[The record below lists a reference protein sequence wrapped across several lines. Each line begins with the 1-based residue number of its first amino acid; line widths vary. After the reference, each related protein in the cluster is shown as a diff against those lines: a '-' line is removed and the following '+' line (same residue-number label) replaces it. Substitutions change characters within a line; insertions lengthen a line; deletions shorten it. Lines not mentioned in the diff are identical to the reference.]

1 MKKKF
6 LLSACSLVLAGILLF
21 LSVSCGQREIVINE
35 TDLLQEYLG
44 SQEAGTLPL
53 KAQETKGTEL
63 TAAFQ
68 KKMAQFAFSLLNKT
82 MLATGQGEN
91 QLLSPLSAMYCLAL
105 IVNGAGEKTRAQMSE
120 VLGMEPEELNPSLL
134 AYMLGL
140 SDTADAKMKMANSVW
155 FRNVESLQI
164 KESFLKTVADW
175 YQAQIYTSDFDEETV
190 KNINAWCEKY
200 TNGMIKKIIEDIGT
214 SSMLYL
220 INALVFDAKWQT
232 EYEDNQVREGKFTNV
247 KGEKETVT
255 FLDSTEG
262 IYLESQAFEGVVKY
276 YKGGDYAF
284 VGLLPK
290 TGTDAAALAE
300 TLTGE
305 DWLAAWNNRSY
316 ETVYTKIPEFKT
328 EASIELTDLL
338 KAMGMTDAFNA
349 GAADFLPMGTYNGGS
364 LYLSGV
370 YQKTYLELDRNGT
383 KAAAVTWGEMKAT
396 SIGPAEDPKYIY
408 LDRPFV
414 YMIVDTQY
422 GIPSFI
428 GVAESMK

>member
-1 MKKKF
+1 MKKKG
-6 LLSACSLVLAGILLF
+6 LLSICCLFLAAVILL
-21 LSVSCGQREIVINE
+21 LTVSCKKTIVIDE
-35 TDLLQEYLG
+35 TDLVRAYLG
-44 SQEAGTLPL
+44 EAENALPR
-53 KAQETKGTEL
+53 KAEEVKGQQLPADFKE
-63 TAAFQ
+63 
-68 KKMAQFAFSLLNKT
+68 KMAQFAFSLLHQT
-82 MLATGQGEN
+82 MLETEQGKN

-105 IVNGAGEKTRAQMSE
+105 IVNGAGEQTRAQMSE
-120 VLGMEPEELNPSLL
+120 VLGMAPEELNPALL
-134 AYMLGL
+134 AYALGL
-140 SDTADAKMKMANSVW
+140 SSTDDAKLELANSVW
-155 FRNVESLQI
+155 FRNSETLQI
-164 KESFLKTVADW
+164 NASFLQTVADW
-175 YQAQIYTSDFDEETV
+175 YAAQVYASEFDEKTV

-200 TNGMIKKIIEDIGT
+200 TDGMIKKIIDELET

-232 EYEDNQVREGKFTNV
+232 EYEKDQIKEGEFTNA
-247 KGEKETVT
+247 KGEKEKVD
-255 FLDSTEG
+255 FLNSTEG
-262 IYLESQAFEGVVKY
+262 IYLDGKTFEGVVKY

-290 TGTDAAALAE
+290 TGTDAASLAAG
-300 TLTGE
+300 LTGE

-328 EASIELTDLL
+328 ECYIELTDIL

-349 GAADFLPMGTYNGGS
+349 GAANFLPMGTYNGGS

-396 SIGPAEDPKYIY
+396 SAGPAEDPKYIY
-408 LDRPFV
+408 LDCPFV
-414 YMIVDTQY
+414 YLIVDTAT

-428 GVAESMK
+428 GVAQTMRQG